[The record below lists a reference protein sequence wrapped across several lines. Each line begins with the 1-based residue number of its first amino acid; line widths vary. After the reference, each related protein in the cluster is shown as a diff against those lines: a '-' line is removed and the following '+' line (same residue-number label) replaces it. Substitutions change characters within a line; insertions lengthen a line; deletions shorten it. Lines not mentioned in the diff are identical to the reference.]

1 MLEARLPCWK
11 LFENMFIFLNNCRH
25 PKTKACISFTAQNI
39 TIMKTF
45 FKLFLVVFIAVLV
58 NACSQT
64 SSNDSS
70 ITIDINQNWQFSEA
84 DKNNWKEAQV
94 PGCVHSD
101 LLKHGVIEDP
111 FYRLNEHDMQWID
124 KKDWEY
130 KTSFILNKETFSKDR
145 IDLNFAGLD
154 TYADVYLNGVLI
166 LKVDNMFRGWT
177 VDCKKHLKEGENSL
191 RIVFHSPIKVGL
203 DIYDNYPYVVQ
214 SSANDLAKI
223 GKVPGEKWVSPH
235 VRKAPYQF
243 GWDWGPR
250 LVTSGIW
257 EPIILKA
264 WNMAR
269 LDNIHTKQLSLSDDI
284 AQLNAVFEIESNEN
298 EQATLTVFVDNQQ
311 YSQKTVELK
320 KGTHAYNVEFQI
332 ENPQRWWSN
341 GLGEAHLYK
350 LKGTVTTKAGI
361 ETYEHTLG
369 LRTIELVREDDEVGR
384 SFYFK
389 LNGKPVFMKG
399 ANYIPND
406 VFLDRV
412 SPEKYEH
419 IIKSAAD
426 CHFNMLRV
434 WGGGIYEKTIFYD
447 LCDKYG
453 ILVWQ
458 DFMFACN
465 MYPGH
470 PEFLES
476 IKHEAE
482 YNVRR
487 LRNHPSIA
495 LWCGNN
501 EILGAWFG
509 WGWKEDNEKNQP
521 EGAKAM
527 WQAYKDIFLDVLP
540 TAVKSHDPS
549 KQYWA
554 SSPQAGDT
562 IKTNKVD
569 GDEHDWRIWFQD
581 VPFITYHDGAA
592 RFVSEYGFQ
601 SFPELKTVK
610 KYTIPEDYD
619 INSEVMKSHQRS
631 FIGNGAIKRY
641 MDNYYRNPKDFES
654 FLYVGLLL
662 QAEGIRTGIEGH
674 RINMPTTMGSL
685 YWQLNDVWPV
695 ASWSSIDYYG
705 NWKALQYFTRK
716 AFAPVM
722 AVPDTKTDN
731 LLIYAV
737 SDLFED
743 KAGKLELEILD
754 FNGHQLWAYQS
765 DVRINANTSTVIF
778 KDKLTDVLKGI
789 NTSEAVLST
798 KLYSDNNLSYST
810 TSYFKEAKDLNLP
823 EPHISHS
830 IKAIENGY
838 EITVST
844 RQLAKNIYFSYDEA
858 EGWFSDNYFDLLPGK
873 SKTIIFETDMSIDN
887 LQDKLLI
894 RTLKD
899 TY

>member
-1 MLEARLPCWK
+1 MK
-11 LFENMFIFLNNCRH
+11 L
-25 PKTKACISFTAQNI
+25 ISNALLLIILTG
-39 TIMKTF
+39 
-45 FKLFLVVFIAVLV
+45 LF
-58 NACSQT
+58 ACSPDNKQ
-64 SSNDSS
+64 SAIS
-70 ITIDINQNWQFSEA
+70 IEINSGWQFSEA
-84 DKNNWKEAQV
+84 DQNEWRTANV
-94 PGCVHSD
+94 PGCVHTD
-101 LLKHGVIEDP
+101 LLNHELIEDP

-130 KTSFILNKETFSKDR
+130 KTTFTVDKSTYNKEQ
-145 IDLNFAGLD
+145 IALQLAGLD
-154 TYADVYLNGVLI
+154 TYADVYLNEQLI
-166 LKVDNMFRGWT
+166 LEADNMFRGWE
-177 VDCKKHLKEGENSL
+177 VECKKVLKEGENTL
-191 RIVFHSPIKVGL
+191 RVYFHSPIKVGL

-223 GKVPGEKWVSPH
+223 GQVPGEKWVSPH

-257 EPIILKA
+257 EPVTLKA
-264 WNMAR
+264 WDKAQ
-269 LDNIHTKQLSLSDDI
+269 LVTIHTQQNVLNDTEAKLTSTFEVEATAGEKAQLAINIDGKQLASKEV
-284 AQLNAVFEIESNEN
+284 QLKE
-298 EQATLTVFVDNQQ
+298 
-311 YSQKTVELK
+311 
-320 KGTHAYNVEFQI
+320 GTHTYPVEFTI
-332 ENPQRWWSN
+332 KNPQRWWSN
-341 GLGEAHLYK
+341 GLGEAHLYE
-350 LKGTVTTKAGI
+350 LQGQVTTSAGT
-361 ETYEHTLG
+361 ESFEHTLG

-389 LNGKPVFMKG
+389 LNGQPVFMKG

-434 WGGGIYEKTIFYD
+434 WGGGIYEKEIFYD
-447 LCDKYG
+447 LCDQYG

-465 MYPGH
+465 MYPGD

-476 IKHEAE
+476 VKHEAD

-501 EILGAWFG
+501 EILAAWFG
-509 WGWKEDNEKNQP
+509 WGWKEDNEKSQP

-540 TAVKSHDPS
+540 SAVDEHDPDR
-549 KQYWA
+549 QYWA

-562 IKTNKVD
+562 IRTNKID

-610 KYTIPEDYD
+610 KYALPEDYD

-695 ASWSSIDYYG
+695 ASWSSIDYFG

-716 AFAPVM
+716 AFAPIM
-722 AVPDTKTDN
+722 AVPDTKTDD

-737 SDLFED
+737 SDKFED
-743 KAGKLELEILD
+743 KAGQLELEILD
-754 FNGHQLWAYQS
+754 FDGQQLWSHSA
-765 DVRINANTSTVIF
+765 DVTIKANTSTIVF
-778 KDKLTDVLKGI
+778 KEALKSLLKNI
-789 NTSEAVLST
+789 NTSQVVLST
-798 KLYSDNNLSYST
+798 KLSVDNKLVYET
-810 TSYFKEAKDLNLP
+810 TSYFKEAKDLQLP
-823 EPHISHS
+823 KPTISTEVE
-830 IKAIENGY
+830 KVAKGY
-838 EITVST
+838 QITVST
-844 RQLAKNIYFSYDEA
+844 DKLAKNLYMSYDEA
-858 EGWFSDNYFDLLPGK
+858 EGWFSDNYFDLLPGE
-873 SKTIIFETDMSIDN
+873 SKTIVFETKEDIND
-887 LQDKLLI
+887 LQKQLLV
-894 RTLKD
+894 RTVQD

>member
-1 MLEARLPCWK
+1 MRQITRFLFLLIALA
-11 LFENMFIFLNNCRH
+11 LFESCTSQ
-25 PKTKACISFTAQNI
+25 KEKA
-39 TIMKTF
+39 
-45 FKLFLVVFIAVLV
+45 
-58 NACSQT
+58 
-64 SSNDSS
+64 SSMTL
-70 ITIDINQNWQFSEA
+70 TIDRNWQFSEA
-84 DKNNWKEAQV
+84 DKNDWRSADV
-94 PGCVHSD
+94 PGCVHTD
-101 LLKHGVIEDP
+101 LLNHKLIEDP
-111 FYRLNEHDMQWID
+111 FYRLNEHNVQWID

-130 KTSFILNKETFSKDR
+130 KTTFSLDENILRKDK
-145 IDLNFAGLD
+145 LVLHFAGLD
-154 TYADVYLNGVLI
+154 TYADVYLNDTLI
-166 LKVDNMFRGWT
+166 LKADNMFRGWD
-177 VDCKKHLKEGENSL
+177 VECKKLMVNGSNTL
-191 RIVFHSPIKVGL
+191 RIYFHSPIKVGL
-203 DIYDNYPYVVQ
+203 DIYDNYPYIVQ

-223 GKVPGEKWVSPH
+223 GQVPGEKRVSPH

-250 LVTSGIW
+250 LVSSGIW
-257 EPIILKA
+257 EPITLKA
-264 WNMAR
+264 WSTAQ
-269 LDNIHTKQLSLSDDI
+269 LKNIHTRQTALNDKQARLIST
-284 AQLNAVFEIESNEN
+284 FEIEAK
-298 EQATLTVFVDNQQ
+298 QAERASLSVFIDDKET
-311 YSQKTVELK
+311 KTAQLELK
-320 KGTHAYNVEFQI
+320 EGTHTYDVDFTIDKPEL
-332 ENPQRWWSN
+332 WWSN
-341 GLGEAHLYK
+341 GLGEAHMYA
-350 LKGTVTTKAGI
+350 LKGTITTAAGT
-361 ETYEHTLG
+361 EQFEHALG
-369 LRTIELVREDDEVGR
+369 LRTIELVREADEVGR

-389 LNGKPVFMKG
+389 LNGQPVFMKG

-434 WGGGIYEKTIFYD
+434 WGGGIYEKEIFYD
-447 LCDKYG
+447 LCDRYG

-476 IKHEAE
+476 VKHEAE

-509 WGWKEDNEKNQP
+509 WGWKENNEKSRAH
-521 EGAKAM
+521 GAKAM

-540 TAVKSHDPS
+540 NAVAANDPD
-549 KQYWA
+549 KAYWA

-562 IKTNKVD
+562 IRTNKVD
-569 GDEHDWRIWFQD
+569 GDEHDWRIWFRD

-610 KYTIPEDYD
+610 KYTVPEDYD

-641 MDNYYRNPKDFES
+641 MDNYYRHPKDFES

-674 RINMPTTMGSL
+674 RINMPVTMGSL

-695 ASWSSIDYYG
+695 ASWSGIDYFG
-705 NWKALQYFTRK
+705 NWKALQYYTRK
-716 AFAPVM
+716 AFAPII
-722 AVPDTKTDN
+722 AVPDTKTED
-731 LLIYAV
+731 LLIYTV
-737 SDLFED
+737 SDHFND
-743 KAGKLELEILD
+743 KDARLELKILD
-754 FNGHQLWAYQS
+754 FSGKELLSYK
-765 DVRINANTSTVIF
+765 DDIVIKANTSNVVF
-778 KDKLTDVLKGI
+778 SQALGELLKGI
-789 NTSEAVLST
+789 NTSEAVLSS
-798 KLYSDNNLSYST
+798 KLFVNDKEEYST
-810 TSYFKEAKDLNLP
+810 TSYFKEVKDLNLP
-823 EPHISHS
+823 EPKIDFTVE
-830 IKAIENGY
+830 KVDKGY
-838 EITVST
+838 AVTVT
-844 RQLAKNIYFSYDEA
+844 TDLLAKNTYFSLDEA
-858 EGWFSDNYFDLLPGK
+858 EGLFSDNYFDLLPGE
-873 SKTIIFETDMSIDN
+873 SRTVVFETEDEIRDFKG
-887 LQDKLLI
+887 KLLI
-894 RTLKD
+894 RTVAD

>member
-1 MLEARLPCWK
+1 
-11 LFENMFIFLNNCRH
+11 
-25 PKTKACISFTAQNI
+25 
-39 TIMKTF
+39 MKT
-45 FKLFLVVFIAVLV
+45 LIHAIFIAFTLLLV
-58 NACSQT
+58 TACSNSNSST
-64 SSNDSS
+64 SSTVIHLND
-70 ITIDINQNWQFSEA
+70 NWKFSEA
-84 DKNNWKEAQV
+84 SQNEWLSAKV
-94 PGCVHSD
+94 PGCIHTD
-101 LLKHGVIEDP
+101 LLNHDLIDDP
-111 FYRLNEHDMQWID
+111 FYRLNEHDLQWID
-124 KKDWEY
+124 KNDWEY
-130 KTSFILNKETFSKDR
+130 KTSFIIDKSTFSKNR
-145 IDLNFAGLD
+145 INITFGGLD
-154 TYADVYLNGVLI
+154 TYADVYLNDELI
-166 LKVDNMFRGWT
+166 LKADNMFRGWT
-177 VDCKKHLKEGENSL
+177 LNCKEHIKEGENTL
-191 RIVFHSPIKVGL
+191 RIYFHSPIKVGL
-203 DIYDNYPYVVQ
+203 ELYDNYPYVVQ

-235 VRKAPYQF
+235 VRKAPYMF

-257 EPIILKA
+257 EPISIKA
-264 WNMAR
+264 WNTAR
-269 LDNIHTKQLSLSDDI
+269 LDNIHTIQNHITEQS
-284 AQLNAVFEIESNEN
+284 AQLTSVFEVEANEAN
-298 EQATLTVFVDNQQ
+298 DATLSISIDGNILTSKKVN
-311 YSQKTVELK
+311 LK
-320 KGTHAYNVEFQI
+320 KGTHTYNVDFEI
-332 ENPQRWWSN
+332 ENPELWWSN
-341 GLGEAHLYK
+341 GLGEAHLYQ
-350 LKGTVTTKAGI
+350 LKGELQTTAGI
-361 ETYEHTLG
+361 ETFSHTLG
-369 LRTIELVREDDEVGR
+369 IRSIELVRENDEVGR

-434 WGGGIYEKTIFYD
+434 WGGGIYEKEIFYD

-476 IKHEAE
+476 VKHEAE

-509 WGWKEDNEKNQP
+509 WGWKENNEKEQP
-521 EGAKAM
+521 HGAKAM

-540 TAVKSHDPS
+540 KAVEAHDPA

-562 IKTNKVD
+562 IKTNKID
-569 GDEHDWRIWFQD
+569 GDDHDWRIWFRD

-601 SFPELKTVK
+601 SFPELKTIK

-685 YWQLNDVWPV
+685 YWQLNDVWPA
-695 ASWSSIDYYG
+695 ASWSSIDYFG

-716 AFAPVM
+716 AFSPII
-722 AVPDTKTDN
+722 AVPDTKTDD
-731 LLIYAV
+731 LLIYCV
-737 SDLFED
+737 SDNFDD
-743 KAGKLELEILD
+743 KQGRLELEIVD
-754 FNGHQLWAYQS
+754 FEGNKLWSYQ
-765 DVRINANTSTVIF
+765 DEVKVKANTSSIIF
-778 KDKLTDVLKGI
+778 KKPLKELLKGI
-789 NTSEAVLST
+789 NTTNAVLST
-798 KLYSDNNLSYST
+798 KLFAEGELVYST
-810 TSYFKEAKDLNLP
+810 TSYFKEPMELNLP
-823 EPHISHS
+823 SP
-830 IKAIENGY
+830 KLKVLTKKTDVGY
-838 EITVST
+838 EISIST
-844 RQLAKNIYFSYDEA
+844 DMLAKNVYLSFDEA
-858 EGWFSDNYFDLLPGK
+858 EGWYSNNYFDLLPGET
-873 SKTIIFETDMSIDN
+873 KTIIFETEENIEDYTS
-887 LQDKLLI
+887 KLVV
-894 RTLKD
+894 RTLND

>member
-1 MLEARLPCWK
+1 MKLLTRFLLLLMTIA
-11 LFENMFIFLNNCRH
+11 LFESC
-25 PKTKACISFTAQNI
+25 TTQEEKASS
-39 TIMKTF
+39 TI
-45 FKLFLVVFIAVLV
+45 L
-58 NACSQT
+58 
-64 SSNDSS
+64 
-70 ITIDINQNWQFSEA
+70 TIDQNWQFSEA
-84 DKNNWKEAQV
+84 DKNDWLSASV
-94 PGCVHSD
+94 PGCVHTD
-101 LLKHGVIEDP
+101 LLDHKLIEDP
-111 FYRLNEHDMQWID
+111 FYRLNEHNLQWID

-130 KTSFILNKETFSKDR
+130 KTTFSLDEKTLQNDKVV
-145 IDLNFAGLD
+145 LNFAGLD
-154 TYADVYLNGVLI
+154 TYADVYLNETLI
-166 LKVDNMFRGWT
+166 LEADNMFRGWE
-177 VDCKKHLKEGENSL
+177 VECKEHLVKGTNTL
-191 RIVFHSPIKVGL
+191 RVYFHSPIKVGVE
-203 DIYDNYPYVVQ
+203 IYDNYPYVVQ

-223 GKVPGEKWVSPH
+223 GQVPGEKWVSPH

-250 LVTSGIW
+250 LVSMGIW
-257 EPIILKA
+257 EPITLKA
-264 WNMAR
+264 WNTAQ
-269 LDNIHTKQLSLSDDI
+269 LKNIHTRQGTISADQ
-284 AQLNAVFEIESNEN
+284 AQLTSIFEIEA
-298 EQATLTVFVDNQQ
+298 EQAEKAKLAISIDN
-311 YSQKTVELK
+311 KEVETIEIDLK
-320 KGTHAYNVEFQI
+320 AGTHTYDVNFTI
-332 ENPQRWWSN
+332 DNPELWWSN
-341 GLGEAHLYK
+341 GLGEAHLYD
-350 LKGTVTTKAGI
+350 LKGSITTSGGT
-361 ETYEHTLG
+361 ESYEHTLG
-369 LRTIELVREDDEVGR
+369 VRSIELVREDDEVGR

-389 LNGKPVFMKG
+389 LNGQPVFMKG

-412 SPEKYEH
+412 TPEKYEH

-434 WGGGIYEKTIFYD
+434 WGGGIYEKEIFYD
-447 LCDKYG
+447 LCDQYG

-476 IKHEAE
+476 VKHEAE
-482 YNVRR
+482 HNVRR

-509 WGWKEDNEKNQP
+509 WGWKEDNEKAQP
-521 EGAKAM
+521 HGAKAM

-540 TAVKSHDPS
+540 TAVEAYDPD

-562 IKTNKVD
+562 IKTNKID

-610 KYTIPEDYD
+610 KYTVPEDYD

-685 YWQLNDVWPV
+685 YWQLNDVWPA
-695 ASWSSIDYYG
+695 ASWSSIDYFG
-705 NWKALQYFTRK
+705 NWKALQYYTRK
-716 AFAPVM
+716 AFAPIL
-722 AVPDTKTDN
+722 AVPDTKTED

-737 SDLFED
+737 SDHFDD
-743 KAGKLELEILD
+743 KEAQLELKIVD
-754 FNGHQLWAYQS
+754 FNGKELWSHS
-765 DVRINANTSTVIF
+765 DDITIKANTSTVVF
-778 KDKLTDVLKGI
+778 SKALTALLKDIDT
-789 NTSEAVLST
+789 NEAVLST
-798 KLYSDNNLSYST
+798 KILLNGVEEYAT
-810 TSYFKEAKDLNLP
+810 TSYFKEAKDLILP
-823 EPHISHS
+823 APKVDFEVEKVEKGYA
-830 IKAIENGY
+830 IKVTTNK
-838 EITVST
+838 
-844 RQLAKNIYFSYDEA
+844 LAKNTYFSIDET
-858 EGWFSDNYFDLLPGK
+858 EGWFSDNYFDLLPGE
-873 SKTIIFETDMSIDN
+873 SRTIVFETKGEVKDFEG
-887 LQDKLLI
+887 KLLI
-894 RTLKD
+894 RTVAD

>member
-1 MLEARLPCWK
+1 MKLTRL
-11 LFENMFIFLNNCRH
+11 
-25 PKTKACISFTAQNI
+25 
-39 TIMKTF
+39 
-45 FKLFLVVFIAVLV
+45 LFLLVAVILFG
-58 NACSQT
+58 ACSSPNQKA
-64 SSNDSS
+64 SSKVM
-70 ITIDINQNWQFSEA
+70 TIDSNWQFSEA
-84 DKNNWKEAQV
+84 GTDNWRSAQV
-94 PGCVHSD
+94 PGCVHTD
-101 LLKHGVIEDP
+101 LLSHDVIKDP
-111 FYRLNEHDMQWID
+111 FYRLNEHDVQWID

-130 KTSFILNKETFSKDR
+130 KTTFSLNDQVLQNDK
-145 IDLNFAGLD
+145 IILNFAGLD
-154 TYADVYLNGVLI
+154 TYADVYLNDTHI
-166 LKVDNMFRGWT
+166 LKADNMFRGWE
-177 VDCKKHLKEGENSL
+177 VDCKAHLKNGENTL
-191 RIVFHSPIKVGL
+191 RIYFHSPIKVGV
-203 DIYDNYPYVVQ
+203 DIYDNFPYIVQ

-223 GKVPGEKWVSPH
+223 GQVPGEKWISPH
-235 VRKAPYQF
+235 VRKAPYHF

-250 LVTSGIW
+250 LVSSGIW
-257 EPIILKA
+257 EPITLKA
-264 WNMAR
+264 FNAAQ
-269 LDNIHTKQLSLSDDI
+269 LKNIHTRQIALSDDKAELSSI
-284 AQLNAVFEIESNEN
+284 FEIEATQAG
-298 EQATLTVFVDNQQ
+298 QATLSVAIDE
-311 YSQKTVELK
+311 KTVQTTKIELK
-320 KGTHAYNVEFQI
+320 EGTHTYPVNFEI
-332 ENPQRWWSN
+332 NKPKRWWSN
-341 GLGEAHLYK
+341 GLGEAHLYQ
-350 LKGTVTTKAGI
+350 LKGKLATAAGS
-361 ETYEHTLG
+361 EEYSHTLG

-399 ANYIPND
+399 ANIIPND

-412 SPEKYEH
+412 TPEKYEH

-434 WGGGIYEKTIFYD
+434 WGGGIYEKKIFYD
-447 LCDKYG
+447 LCDQYG

-465 MYPGH
+465 MYPGN

-476 IKHEAE
+476 VKHEAE

-501 EILGAWFG
+501 EILAAWFG
-509 WGWKEDNEKNQP
+509 WGWKEDNEKKQP
-521 EGAKAM
+521 HGAEAM
-527 WQAYKDIFLDVLP
+527 WKAYKDIFIDVLP
-540 TAVKSHDPS
+540 KAVEAHDPD

-562 IKTNKVD
+562 IRTNKID

-610 KYTIPEDYD
+610 KYTTPEDYD

-654 FLYVGLLL
+654 FLYVGLVL

-705 NWKALQYFTRK
+705 NWKALQYYTRK
-716 AFAPVM
+716 AFAPIV
-722 AVPDTKTDN
+722 AVPDTKTDD
-731 LLIYAV
+731 LLIYTV
-737 SDLFED
+737 SDHFDD
-743 KAGKLELEILD
+743 KDAKLELKILD
-754 FNGHQLWAYQS
+754 FSGKELWSHNADIS
-765 DVRINANTSTVIF
+765 IKANTSNVVF
-778 KDKLTDVLKGI
+778 SKSLKTLLKNI
-789 NTSEAVLST
+789 DTENAVLST
-798 KLYSDNNLSYST
+798 KLIVDDKTAYAT
-810 TSYFKEAKDLNLP
+810 TSFFKEVKDLNLP
-823 EPHISHS
+823 EPQVDFTVKKVDKGYAIS
-830 IKAIENGY
+830 
-838 EITVST
+838 VS
-844 RQLAKNIYFSYDEA
+844 AKNMAKNTYFSLDEA
-858 EGWFSDNYFDLLPGK
+858 EGWFSDNYFDLLPGE
-873 SKTIIFETDMSIDN
+873 SRTITFETNEDIADIEN
-887 LQDKLLI
+887 KLLV
-894 RTLKD
+894 RTIKD

>member
-1 MLEARLPCWK
+1 MK
-11 LFENMFIFLNNCRH
+11 LFFYGLLLSILGGLYSCA
-25 PKTKACISFTAQNI
+25 PQATKESHT
-39 TIMKTF
+39 
-45 FKLFLVVFIAVLV
+45 
-58 NACSQT
+58 
-64 SSNDSS
+64 S
-70 ITIDINQNWQFSEA
+70 ITIDSGWQFSEV
-84 DKNNWKEAQV
+84 DKNEWRNASV
-94 PGCVHSD
+94 PGCVHTD
-101 LLKHGVIEDP
+101 LLSHDLIEDP
-111 FYRLNEHDMQWID
+111 FYRLNEHDLQWID

-130 KTSFILNKETFSKDR
+130 KTTFTLDQSTLDKDQ
-145 IDLNFAGLD
+145 IELHFAGLD
-154 TYADVYLNGVLI
+154 TYADVYLNGELI
-166 LKVDNMFRGWT
+166 LKADNMFRGWT
-177 VDCKKHLKEGENSL
+177 KTVKQLLKVGDNNL
-191 RIVFHSPIKVGL
+191 RILFHSPIKMGL
-203 DIYDNYPYVVQ
+203 EIYDNYPYVVQ

-235 VRKAPYQF
+235 VRKAPYHF

-257 EPIILKA
+257 EPITLKA
-264 WNMAR
+264 WNTAQITS
-269 LDNIHTKQLSLSDDI
+269 IHTQQKTLNDEQAKLS
-284 AQLNAVFEIESNEN
+284 AVFEIEALNE
-298 EQATLTVFVDNQQ
+298 ETASLTVRIDGETLANEEVQ
-311 YSQKTVELK
+311 LK
-320 KGTHAYNVEFQI
+320 KGRHTYPVDFQI
-332 ENPQRWWSN
+332 DQPKRWWTN
-341 GLGEAHLYK
+341 GLGEAHLYT
-350 LKGTVTTKAGI
+350 LKGELKTKAGT
-361 ETYEHTLG
+361 ETFGHQLG

-389 LNGKPVFMKG
+389 LNGQPVFMKG

-412 SPEKYEH
+412 TPEKYEH
-419 IIKSAAD
+419 IIKSAVD
-426 CHFNMLRV
+426 CNFNMLRV
-434 WGGGIYEKTIFYD
+434 WGGGIYEKEIFYD
-447 LCDKYG
+447 LCDQYG

-465 MYPGH
+465 MYPGDDA
-470 PEFLES
+470 FLES
-476 IKHEAE
+476 VKHEAE

-501 EILGAWFG
+501 EILAAWFG
-509 WGWKEDNEKNQP
+509 WGWKEDNEKKQP

-527 WQAYKDIFLDVLP
+527 WQAYKDIFLDILP
-540 TAVKSHDPS
+540 KAVAAHDPA

-562 IKTNKVD
+562 IRTNKID

-610 KYTIPEDYD
+610 KYTTPEDYN

-685 YWQLNDVWPV
+685 YWQLNDVWPA

-705 NWKALQYFTRK
+705 NWKALQYYTRK
-716 AFAPVM
+716 AFAPLI
-722 AVPDTKTDN
+722 AVPDTKTDD
-731 LLIYAV
+731 LLIYTV
-737 SDLFED
+737 SDQFED
-743 KAGKLELEILD
+743 QKGQLELEILD
-754 FNGHQLWAYQS
+754 FNGKQLWAHS
-765 DVRINANTSTVIF
+765 SEINIKANTSSIAF
-778 KDKLTDVLKGI
+778 KKSLKSVLKGI
-789 NTSEAVLST
+789 DTKNAVLST
-798 KLYSDNNLSYST
+798 KLMVEGEAVYTST
-810 TSYFKEAKDLNLP
+810 FYFKAAKDLTLP
-823 EPHISHS
+823 TPQLTAEVEKI
-830 IKAIENGY
+830 AEGY
-838 EITVST
+838 KITVST
-844 RQLAKNIYFSYDEA
+844 DKLAKNVYLSYDDA
-858 EGWFSDNYFDLLPGK
+858 EGWFSDNYFDLLPGQ
-873 SKTIIFETDMSIDN
+873 SQTLVFETKANIN
-887 LQDKLLI
+887 KLKEKLLI
-894 RTLKD
+894 RSLQD

>member
-1 MLEARLPCWK
+1 MKLITRFLFLLIALT
-11 LFENMFIFLNNCRH
+11 LFESCTSQ
-25 PKTKACISFTAQNI
+25 KEKA
-39 TIMKTF
+39 
-45 FKLFLVVFIAVLV
+45 
-58 NACSQT
+58 
-64 SSNDSS
+64 SSMTV
-70 ITIDINQNWQFSEA
+70 TIDKDWQFSEA
-84 DKNNWKEAQV
+84 DKNEWRNANV
-94 PGCVHSD
+94 PGCVHTD
-101 LLKHGVIEDP
+101 LLNHEIIKDP
-111 FYRLNEHDMQWID
+111 FYRLNEHDVQWID

-130 KTSFILNKETFSKDR
+130 KTTFL
-145 IDLNFAGLD
+145 IDEKTLQNDKLVLNFAGLD
-154 TYADVYLNGVLI
+154 TYADVYLNETLI
-166 LKVDNMFRGWT
+166 LKADNMFRGWE
-177 VDCKKHLKEGENSL
+177 VECKNHLINGSNSL
-191 RIVFHSPIKVGL
+191 RIYFHSPIKVGL
-203 DIYDNYPYVVQ
+203 DIYDNYPYIVQ

-223 GKVPGEKWVSPH
+223 GQVPGEKWVSPH

-250 LVTSGIW
+250 LVSSGIW
-257 EPIILKA
+257 EPITLKA
-264 WNMAR
+264 WNTAQ
-269 LDNIHTKQLSLSDDI
+269 LKNIHTRQTTLNEKQALLSS
-284 AQLNAVFEIESNEN
+284 VFEIEAIQA
-298 EQATLTVFVDNQQ
+298 EQAKLSVFINNKEVKSEQ
-311 YSQKTVELK
+311 VELK
-320 KGTHAYNVEFQI
+320 EGTHTYNVNFTI
-332 ENPQRWWSN
+332 DNPELWWSN
-341 GLGEAHLYK
+341 GLGEAHMYN
-350 LKGTVTTKAGI
+350 LKGTITTTAGS
-361 ETYEHTLG
+361 EQFEHTLG
-369 LRTIELVREDDEVGR
+369 LRTIELVRENDEVGR

-389 LNGKPVFMKG
+389 LNGQPVFMKG

-434 WGGGIYEKTIFYD
+434 WGGGIYEKEIFYE

-476 IKHEAE
+476 IRHEAE

-509 WGWKEDNEKNQP
+509 WGWKEDNEKSQP
-521 EGAKAM
+521 HGAKAM

-540 TAVKSHDPS
+540 SAVKANDPD

-562 IKTNKVD
+562 IKTNKID

-641 MDNYYRNPKDFES
+641 MDNYYRNPKDFKS

-695 ASWSSIDYYG
+695 ASWSSIDYFG
-705 NWKALQYFTRK
+705 NWKALQYYTRK
-716 AFAPVM
+716 AFAPII
-722 AVPDTKTDN
+722 AVPDTKTED
-731 LLIYAV
+731 LLIYTV
-737 SDLFED
+737 SDHFND
-743 KAGKLELEILD
+743 KNAVLELKIID
-754 FNGHQLWAYQS
+754 FNGKELWS
-765 DVRINANTSTVIF
+765 HNNKVTIKANTSNIVYSKALKKLL
-778 KDKLTDVLKGI
+778 KDI
-789 NTSEAVLST
+789 NTSKVVLST
-798 KLYSDNNLSYST
+798 KLLVDGKVEYAT
-810 TSYFKEAKDLNLP
+810 TSYFKEAKDLKLP
-823 EPHISHS
+823 EPKIDCTV
-830 IKAIENGY
+830 KKVDKGY
-838 EITVST
+838 AITVT
-844 RQLAKNIYFSYDEA
+844 TDQLAKNTYFSLDEA
-858 EGWFSDNYFDLLPGK
+858 EGWFSDNYFDLLPGEK
-873 SKTIIFETDMSIDN
+873 RTVVFETEDEITN
-887 LQDKLLI
+887 LKDKLLI
-894 RTLKD
+894 RTVAD

>member
-1 MLEARLPCWK
+1 MKTLTHS
-11 LFENMFIFLNNCRH
+11 IFL
-25 PKTKACISFTAQNI
+25 AFTLLSL
-39 TIMKTF
+39 M
-45 FKLFLVVFIAVLV
+45 
-58 NACSQT
+58 ACSHT
-64 SSNDSS
+64 NNSPSSV
-70 ITIDINQNWQFSEA
+70 TINIDKGWQFSES
-84 DKNNWKEAQV
+84 DKNEWLDAEV
-94 PGCVHSD
+94 PGCIHTD
-101 LLKHGVIEDP
+101 LLNHDLIKDP
-111 FYRLNEHDMQWID
+111 FYRLNEHDLQWID
-124 KKDWEY
+124 KKDWVY
-130 KTSFILNKETFSKDR
+130 QTTFNIDKYTFNKER
-145 IDLNFAGLD
+145 ISLNFAGLD
-154 TYADVYLNGVLI
+154 TYADVYLNNELI
-166 LKVDNMFRGWT
+166 LKADNMFRGWT
-177 VDCKKHLKEGENSL
+177 VDCKKYIKEGDNKL
-191 RIVFHSPIKVGL
+191 RIYFHSPIKVGL

-223 GKVPGEKWVSPH
+223 GQVPGEKWVSPH

-257 EPIILKA
+257 EPITLKA
-264 WNMAR
+264 WNTAR
-269 LDNIHTKQLSLSDDI
+269 LDNIHTNQLDI
-284 AQLNAVFEIESNEN
+284 SETVALLNSVFEIEAQTSENAELSIFVNNE
-298 EQATLTVFVDNQQ
+298 ELSTKKVQLQEGLHTYKVDF
-311 YSQKTVELK
+311 E
-320 KGTHAYNVEFQI
+320 I
-332 ENPQRWWSN
+332 ENPKRWWSN
-341 GLGEAHLYK
+341 GLGDAHLYK
-350 LKGTVTTKAGI
+350 VKGQLKTKAGI
-361 ETYEHTLG
+361 ETFEHTLG
-369 LRTIELVREDDEVGR
+369 LRTIELVREDDETGR

-389 LNGKPVFMKG
+389 LNGQPVFMKG

-434 WGGGIYEKTIFYD
+434 WGGGIYEKEIFYA

-476 IKHEAE
+476 VKHEAE

-501 EILGAWFG
+501 EILAAWFG
-509 WGWKEDNEKNQP
+509 WGWKEDNEKKQP
-521 EGAKAM
+521 DGAKAM

-540 TAVKSHDPS
+540 KAVQAHDPI

-554 SSPQAGDT
+554 SSPQAEDT
-562 IKTNKVD
+562 IRTNKID

-695 ASWSSIDYYG
+695 ASWSSIDYFG

-716 AFAPVM
+716 AFAPII
-722 AVPDTKTDN
+722 AVPDTKTDD
-731 LLIYAV
+731 LLVYSV
-737 SDLFED
+737 SDNFED
-743 KAGKLELEILD
+743 KTGHLELTILD
-754 FNGHQLWAYQS
+754 FEGKELWS
-765 DVRINANTSTVIF
+765 NTNNITVKANTSNIIF
-778 KDKLTDVLKGI
+778 KKSLQKLLKGI
-789 NTSEAVLST
+789 NTSNAVLST
-798 KLYSDNNLSYST
+798 KLFIDNQLTYST
-810 TSYFKEAKDLNLP
+810 TSYFKEAKDLSLP
-823 EPHISHS
+823 QPQVSS
-830 IKAIENGY
+830 SVKKVDKGY

-844 RQLAKNIYFSYDEA
+844 DKLAKNLYLSYNEA
-858 EGWFSDNYFDLLPGK
+858 EGWYSDNYFDLLPGQ
-873 SKTIIFETDMSIDN
+873 SKTIVFETKEIIEDFNS
-887 LQDKLLI
+887 KLLI
-894 RTLKD
+894 RTLDD

>member
-1 MLEARLPCWK
+1 MK
-11 LFENMFIFLNNCRH
+11 LFNTLSLFALLGLLSCGLQN
-25 PKTKACISFTAQNI
+25 TKESATTMA
-39 TIMKTF
+39 
-45 FKLFLVVFIAVLV
+45 
-58 NACSQT
+58 
-64 SSNDSS
+64 
-70 ITIDINQNWQFSEA
+70 IDTGWQFSEA
-84 DKNNWKEAQV
+84 DKDDWRTATV
-94 PGCVHSD
+94 PGCVHTD
-101 LLKHGVIEDP
+101 LLAHDLIKDP
-111 FYRLNEHDMQWID
+111 FYRLNEHDLQWID
-124 KKDWEY
+124 KKDWVY
-130 KTSFILNKETFSKDR
+130 KTSFTIDQALLSKDK
-145 IDLNFAGLD
+145 IELNFAGLD
-154 TYADVYLNGVLI
+154 TYADVYLNEKLI
-166 LKVDNMFRGWT
+166 LKADNMFRGWT
-177 VDCKKHLKEGENSL
+177 TDSKDLLKEGENSL
-191 RIVFHSPIKVGL
+191 RIYFHSPIKVGL

-214 SSANDLAKI
+214 SSPNDLAKI

-257 EPIILKA
+257 EPITLKA
-264 WNMAR
+264 WNSAQIK
-269 LDNIHTKQLSLSDDI
+269 NIHTQQNTLNDQV
-284 AQLNAVFEIESNEN
+284 AQLTSVFEIE
-298 EQATLTVFVDNQQ
+298 ATKDEEASLTISIDGQQVADKKVQLKTGNHTYKVDF
-311 YSQKTVELK
+311 S
-320 KGTHAYNVEFQI
+320 I

-341 GLGEAHLYK
+341 GLGDAHLYK
-350 LKGTVTTKAGI
+350 VKGQLNSNAGS

-434 WGGGIYEKTIFYD
+434 WGGGIYEKEIFYD
-447 LCDKYG
+447 LCDQYG

-476 IKHEAE
+476 VREEAE

-509 WGWKEDNEKNQP
+509 WGWKEDNEKKQP
-521 EGAKAM
+521 EGAAAM

-540 TAVKSHDPS
+540 SAVKLHDPA

-562 IKTNKVD
+562 IRTSKID

-610 KYTIPEDYD
+610 KYSIPEDYD

-631 FIGNGAIKRY
+631 FIGNPTIKRY

-695 ASWSSIDYYG
+695 ASWSSIDYFG

-716 AFAPVM
+716 AYAPLI
-722 AVPDTKTDN
+722 AVPDTKTSD
-731 LLIYAV
+731 LLIYSV
-737 SDLFED
+737 SDKFDD
-743 KAGKLELEILD
+743 KKGKLELAILD
-754 FNGHQLWAYQS
+754 FEGSILWEHNA
-765 DVRINANTSTVIF
+765 DVSIKANTSTVIF
-778 KDKLTDVLKGI
+778 KQGLKKVLNNIDASK
-789 NTSEAVLST
+789 AVLST
-798 KLYSDNNLSYST
+798 KLYADDKLVYET
-810 TSYFKEAKDLNLP
+810 TSYFKEAKDLTLP
-823 EPHISHS
+823 QPKVSSSVTKVE
-830 IKAIENGY
+830 KGY
-838 EITVST
+838 QITVKT
-844 RQLAKNIYFSYDEA
+844 DKLAKNVYFSFDEVD
-858 EGWFSDNYFDLLPGK
+858 GWFSDNYFDLLPGT
-873 SKTIIFETDMSIDN
+873 SKTIVFETDAKIEN
-887 LQDKLLI
+887 FKNNLLI
-894 RTLKD
+894 RTLQD